1 MPIVPILIGI
11 ALVVGAI
18 ALAMSG
24 TTWRWYHITLTSL
37 IMVFS
42 VVWFYLAA
50 RTLMIEKA
58 WRTEIEGPLDP
69 PRVNNYFELAVHKAD
84 DYHNQLVRGYTEEG
98 KEHLPL
104 DVLKTEVEKL
114 LQGRGRIWGGL
125 RKTVNAD
132 GKITVTLPEGS
143 LPPEVKTILWGFDEA
158 SVAPKLEQGGQFVGE
173 FEVTAVHGQDVDL
186 APVLR
191 LRAAELQR
199 MAGKR
204 GTGVV
209 LYEVMPSDTPD
220 LLKLA
225 RDAFGEQVEKLDD
238 KALANGLFAD
248 VVPANVKQEFAKDGK
263 PPEAGD
269 ADASHTWQRV
279 KAKADFYFPVTAE
292 EAKKAEAEGQPLE
305 SDPDTQKPAIKIVQD
320 TILVLDPKSAD
331 EQIKAGHVEPAPTEP
346 PNESDKIYHRMPRDY
361 AKLYR
366 DLNLRI
372 EELLRATATTERQ
385 NAAVLDGLAK
395 VKQNTDDRTK
405 EKGKLQRDL
414 AHYQEEEQ
422 MIKAHVAALEKEVAE
437 TRGEIQRVLAS
448 NRDLDTQLTTLMHEL
463 ADAINRRAPLEARN

>member
-24 TTWRWYHITLTSL
+24 TTWRWYHITLTAF

-42 VVWFYLAA
+42 AVWFYLAA

-69 PRVNNYFELAVHKAD
+69 PRVNNYYELAVHKAED
-84 DYHNQLVRGYTEEG
+84 EHDRLVKGYTDTES
-98 KEHLPL
+98 KEHLAL

-114 LQGRGRIWGGL
+114 LQGRGRIWGGI
-125 RKTVNAD
+125 RKTVNPD
-132 GKITVTLPEGS
+132 GKITITMPEGI
-143 LPPEVKTILWGFDEA
+143 PAPEAKMILWGFDAED
-158 SVAPKLEQGGQFVGE
+158 GGQLSGE
-173 FEVTAVHGQDVDL
+173 FEVTGVRGQDVDL
-186 APVLR
+186 APVLH

-204 GTGVV
+204 GAAMV
-209 LYEVMPSDTPD
+209 LYEVMPADTHD
-220 LLKLA
+220 LLMLV
-225 RDAFGEQVEKLDD
+225 RDAFGDKVEKLDD
-238 KALANGLFAD
+238 KAVADGLFSNI
-248 VVPANVKQEFAKDGK
+248 VPAAVKQEFAKDGK
-263 PPEAGD
+263 PPEAGET
-269 ADASHTWQRV
+269 DASRIWRRV
-279 KAKADFYFPVTAE
+279 KAKADFYMPVTAE
-292 EAKKAEAEGQPLE
+292 EAKKAETEGQTLE

-346 PNESDKIYHRMPRDY
+346 PNESDKVYHRMPRDY

-372 EELLRATATTERQ
+372 EELLRATAQTERQ
-385 NAAVLDGLAK
+385 NAAVQDGLAK
-395 VKQNTDDRTK
+395 VNQNIADRQK
-405 EKGKLQRDL
+405 EKAKLERDL
-414 AHYQEEEQ
+414 AHYQEEEK
-422 MIKAHVAALEKEVAE
+422 MIKSHVAALEKEVTE
-437 TRGEIQRVLAS
+437 TRGDIERVRAS
-448 NRDLDTQLTTLMHEL
+448 NRELDGQLIAFMHEL
-463 ADAINRRAPLEARN
+463 ADAINRRATLEANNSR

>member
-24 TTWRWYHITLTSL
+24 TTWRWYHITLTAL

-50 RTLMIEKA
+50 RTLMIEKV
-58 WRTEIEGPLDP
+58 WRTEIEGP
-69 PRVNNYFELAVHKAD
+69 VGNYYELAVHNAQE
-84 DYHNQLVRGYTEEG
+84 YHNQLVKGYQEEG

-104 DVLKTEVEKL
+104 DALKIEVDKL

-125 RKTVNAD
+125 RKTVNPAD
-132 GKITVTLPEGS
+132 GKITVTLPEATPPNPPIP
-143 LPPEVKTILWGFDEA
+143 PPEVKTILWGFDDL
-158 SVAPKLEQGGQFVGE
+158 PDGGGQFVGE
-173 FEVTAVHGQDVDL
+173 FEVTGVRGQDVDL
-186 APVLR
+186 APVLH

-204 GTGVV
+204 STPLV
-209 LYEVMPSDTPD
+209 LYEVMPADTND
-220 LLKLA
+220 LLKLV
-225 RDAFGEQVEKLDD
+225 RDALGDKVGKRDD
-238 KALANGLFAD
+238 KDLANDLFAN

-263 PPEAGD
+263 PPETGD
-269 ADASHTWQRV
+269 TDASHIWQRV
-279 KAKADFYFPVTAE
+279 KAKADFYIPVTAD
-292 EAKKAEAEGQPLE
+292 EAKKAEAEGQTLE
-305 SDPDTQKPAIKIVQD
+305 SDPDTQKPAIKIPQD
-320 TILVLDPKSAD
+320 TLLVLDPKSAD

-346 PNESDKIYHRMPRDY
+346 PNESDKVYHRMPRDY

-372 EELLRATATTERQ
+372 EELLRATATTEHQ

-395 VKQNTDDRTK
+395 VKQNTDDRKK
-405 EKGKLQRDL
+405 EKAKLDRDL
-414 AHYQEEEQ
+414 AHYQEEEK
-422 MIKAHVAALEKEVAE
+422 MIKAHVVALEKEVAQ
-437 TRGEIQRVLAS
+437 TRADIQRVLAS
-448 NRDLDTQLTTLMHEL
+448 NHDLDAQLISLTREL
-463 ADAINRRAPLEARN
+463 AEFINRRAPLEARN